1 MCLLSVLN
9 ESESAES
16 ENNFYNARIKKIRKE
31 FNTLR
36 NFLSQ
41 KKKRLEEIF
50 MKQKTKIIF
59 LHKK

>member
-16 ENNFYNARIKKIRKE
+16 EKNFYNARIKKIRKE

-41 KKKRLEEIF
+41 KKRD
-50 MKQKTKIIF
+50 
-59 LHKK
+59 